1 MPGDTDKRRNRGDLA
16 DQLRREIWL
25 RDLKADAKA
34 RASTGSAP
42 R

>member
-1 MPGDTDKRRNRGDLA
+1 MPEDTDKRRNRGGLA

-25 RDLKADAKA
+25 RDLKANAKA
-34 RASTGSAP
+34 HASAGLAP